1 MTISSD
7 IFALACT
14 YVQADE
20 EDRETLRRLCAAVE
34 ANLKTKLRRDVTPED
49 CVDCFTTA
57 AALLAAADFAAA
69 YGDLGVESFSA
80 GGVSVSRRDA
90 ATTERYRH
98 QAALLLAPWCQDAFC
113 FLGV

>member
-1 MTISSD
+1 MTVSED

-14 YVQADE
+14 FVQADE
-20 EDRETLRRLCAAVE
+20 EDRETLRRLCAAQE
-34 ANLKTKLRRDVTPED
+34 ANLRAKLRKDVSPED
-49 CVDCFTTA
+49 CVDCFCTA

-69 YGDLGVESFSA
+69 YGDLGVDSFSA
-80 GGVSVSRRDA
+80 GPVSVSRRDA
-90 ATTERYRH
+90 ASTARYRQ